1 MVEGADEGLLVLA
14 PGGEVVAAN
23 SRALRLIGLGRDA
36 VVGHRMA
43 VVSGGSDWPW
53 SVAAEAVGRGRA
65 VSALHTRDGAKLLI
79 TGKPLPA
86 ADGAARGVV
95 VTIQDVSE
103 LSRVM
108 TSLEESRRR
117 SDGYRQELR
126 AAEVQERQAD
136 IVIGDG
142 ATMRT
147 VRALAMK
154 YAALDSPVLLLG
166 ETGTG
171 KGVFSRL
178 IHEASARAAGPFVEL
193 NCGAIPEGVIE
204 AELFG
209 YAPGAF
215 TGAHAR
221 GKPGLLELAHAGTL
235 LLDEIGDLP
244 QALQVKLLRFLDDG
258 RIWPLGAVRFRRPDV
273 RVLAATNRDLDALI
287 ASGAFRRDLYYRL
300 NVLTLRLP
308 SLRDRRDDIPKL
320 IAMMLDRLA
329 PRLRRR
335 VVMAP
340 AAMAVLARHDFPG
353 NVRELWNVVER
364 LAVTSER
371 DVLDTADLPS
381 EMAPPPPVDQ
391 PRTLRRALQDVEAA
405 ILRETLARY
414 GSQSLAASHLGV
426 SQATVARRA
435 KRYGLSR

>member
-1 MVEGADEGLLVLA
+1 
-14 PGGEVVAAN
+14 
-23 SRALRLIGLGRDA
+23 
-36 VVGHRMA
+36 
-43 VVSGGSDWPW
+43 
-53 SVAAEAVGRGRA
+53 VAAEAAGRGRA

-79 TGKPLPA
+79 TGKPLPG

-117 SDGYRQELR
+117 SEGYRQELR
-126 AAEVQERQAD
+126 TAEVRGRVD
-136 IVIGDG
+136 IVVGNG
-142 ATMRT
+142 SAMRA
-147 VRALAMK
+147 VEALAVK

-221 GKPGLLELAHAGTL
+221 GKPGLLELAHGGTL

-244 QALQVKLLRFLDDG
+244 QTLQVKLLRFLDDG
-258 RIWPLGAVRFRRPDV
+258 KIWPVGAVRYRQPDV
-273 RVLAATNRDLDALI
+273 RVLAATNRDLAALI
-287 ASGAFRRDLYYRL
+287 ADNAFRRDLYYRL

-308 SLRDRRDDIPKL
+308 ALRDRREDIPKL
-320 IAMMLDRLA
+320 IAMMLERLA

-335 VVMAP
+335 VVMSP
-340 AAMAVLARHDFPG
+340 AAMAVLARQEFPG
-353 NVRELWNVVER
+353 NIRELWNVVER
-364 LAVTSER
+364 LAVTAEG

-381 EMAPPPPVDQ
+381 DMAPAPPPADR

-435 KRYGLSR
+435 KRYGLSGRHGGQSGRPHRWRDP

>member
-1 MVEGADEGLLVLA
+1 MSGLT
-14 PGGEVVAAN
+14 PDP
-23 SRALRLIGLGRDA
+23 RC
-36 VVGHRMA
+36 
-43 VVSGGSDWPW
+43 GSDARRVW
-53 SVAAEAVGRGRA
+53 SGRA

-79 TGKPLPA
+79 TGKPLPG
-86 ADGAARGVV
+86 ADGPARGVV

-108 TSLEESRRR
+108 TSLDESRRR

-126 AAEVQERQAD
+126 AAEVRERQAD
-136 IVIGDG
+136 VVIGDG
-142 ATMRT
+142 ATMRA
-147 VRALAMK
+147 VRALAIK

-178 IHEASARAAGPFVEL
+178 IHQASARAAGPFVEL

-221 GKPGLLELAHAGTL
+221 GKPGLLELAHGGTL

-273 RVLAATNRDLDALI
+273 RVLAATNRDLEALI

-320 IAMMLDRLA
+320 IAMMFDRLA

-381 EMAPPPPVDQ
+381 EMAPAPPPVEQ